1 METTL
6 AQRDSPIKRI
16 AFVGPECTGKT
27 TLSRTL
33 AQQFQTVWAEEYMRT
48 YLQHKWDTQHLTCTW
63 DDLLP
68 IAHGQVLL
76 ENKRIQQ
83 ANEYLFCDTC
93 LLELMVYSYLYY
105 GKCNPKIERAA
116 LTHHYHSLFL
126 TYVDI
131 PWQPDDLRDK
141 PHERESVFAFF
152 EQHLNAHGIQ
162 YHILKGSL
170 EERIAQCTKMLTA

>member
-1 METTL
+1 MQKRTT
-6 AQRDSPIKRI
+6 AID
-16 AFVGPECTGKT
+16 PEQIDWRMLEDLG
-27 TLSRTL
+27 LSREKL
-33 AQQFQTVWAEEYMRT
+33 EASGALEKMLSWQ
-48 YLQHKWDTQHLTCTW
+48 KS
-63 DDLLP
+63 DLLP
-68 IAHGQVLL
+68 IAHGQVSL

-105 GKCNPKIERAA
+105 GKCHPQIERAA
-116 LTHHYHSLFL
+116 LTHHYHTLFL
-126 TYVDI
+126 TYVDV

-152 EQHLNAHGIQ
+152 EQHLNAHSIQ

-170 EERIAQCTKMLTA
+170 EERIAQCTKILTA